1 MTRVGDD
8 RSRDL
13 AKIHL
18 AASQV
23 GLIRKGD
30 DESYR
35 VMLWSVA
42 QVRSAKDLDA
52 AGRQRVLEHLGTLGF
67 VDRGRRKP
75 GAVGRYQRGSQAAL
89 IRFLW
94 TSLAKAG
101 LVEENSERALRR
113 YIAQHGGLEGAA
125 VGERDARHLTKDEA
139 SKIIEQL
146 KRWLH
151 REIKPGAQP

>member
-1 MTRVGDD
+1 MSRPPDERT
-8 RSRDL
+8 RDL
-13 AKIHL
+13 AKIHM
-18 AASQV
+18 AANHV

-42 QVRSAKDLDA
+42 EVRSAKDLDA
-52 AGRQRVLEHLGTLGF
+52 AGRQKVLEHLGTLGF
-67 VDRGRRKP
+67 VDRGRSKP

-113 YIAQHGGLEGAA
+113 YIAQHGGLDGA
-125 VGERDARHLTKDEA
+125 VVDERDARHLSKAEA

-146 KRWLH
+146 KRWLE
-151 REIKPGAQP
+151 REAKPEAKS